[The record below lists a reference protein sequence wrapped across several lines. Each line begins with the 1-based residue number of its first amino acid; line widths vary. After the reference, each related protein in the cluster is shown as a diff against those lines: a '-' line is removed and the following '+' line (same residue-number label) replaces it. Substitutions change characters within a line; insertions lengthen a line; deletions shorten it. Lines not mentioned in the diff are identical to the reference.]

1 MEKRKSERVQFF
13 QLPRDDALM
22 PVWVFHRGSPDTIL
36 GVLLDISEDG
46 VQVFTDKSSPLLG
59 DAYQLIVHDDEAESS
74 ELISVRVRR
83 LWSKPDGT
91 LYIRNGFAFEGGEEL
106 KPTLGKVLAA
116 RDAGHHWLRCELAI
130 T

>member
-22 PVWVFHRGSPDTIL
+22 PVWVFHRGSPYTVL

-46 VQVFTDKSSPLLG
+46 VRVFTDKSSPMPG
-59 DAYQLIVHDDEAESS
+59 HDYQLIVHDDESESR

-91 LYIRNGFAFEGGEEL
+91 LNMRNGFAFEGGRVEAHSRESACRPGCRPL
-106 KPTLGKVLAA
+106 LV
-116 RDAGHHWLRCELAI
+116 EV
-130 T
+130 